1 MAWEGTANQPAKP
14 NAAHQSQ
21 NTSQQHVEEGTGWH
35 WLTHDAAGFF
45 TLWLVVVGLGQAG
58 VSIWQLLLIR
68 GQLGLMREGL
78 ADAKEAADAAKELA
92 DVAGKAVALAELT
105 AKRQLR
111 AHIFID
117 DIIIDFK
124 NFSYDPN
131 IRIIVK
137 NFGET
142 PGRNI
147 RNTFDVRPIFA
158 AFSKDEQQFGLT
170 TCIPGQLADLAPAQG
185 VVSQTTYPL
194 SMLNCIRPNLLKKS
208 MFLYVFGVVHYTD
221 IFEDLQSTHYRYRL
235 LVDST
240 GIPKGKAHLIM
251 EGHAGNRAT

>member
-1 MAWEGTANQPAKP
+1 MLRQRIIGGLCALALGILFSIYAFLAWEGTANQPAKP

-58 VSIWQLLLIR
+58 VFIWQLLLIR

-142 PGRNI
+142 PGKNI

-158 AFSKDEQQFGLT
+158 AFSKDEQQFDLT
-170 TCIPGQLADLAPAQG
+170 TCIPGQLADLAPAH
-185 VVSQTTYPL
+185 
-194 SMLNCIRPNLLKKS
+194 
-208 MFLYVFGVVHYTD
+208 VFGVVHYTD